1 VIFSSTE
8 HGCEFERR
16 VSDGEQSGK
25 PQVKVSGC
33 LFFLGTS
40 FLDKQKRSTSP
51 VKGETYLKGI
61 KEQIYFDASKVKR

>member
-1 VIFSSTE
+1 
-8 HGCEFERR
+8 
-16 VSDGEQSGK
+16 VS
-25 PQVKVSGC
+25 
-33 LFFLGTS
+33 FFLGTS